1 MREKGAAYL
10 FCALALRPCKPALES
25 QPGLEFNHTSC
36 QRRAGLAE
44 GRAVERCAAIAL
56 SKRSQVQLVKEIEE
70 IHTQIEL
77 CILVFEPRHGCGLN
91 KAHVKRLI
99 PGSPERVAMNEGR
112 ADGAGIKVGLA
123 RAFRHYWIVA
133 LRSDGLSGVG
143 WIRDLISR
151 VDDARKAA
159 VNLLEGI
166 GAVVA

>member
-1 MREKGAAYL
+1 MAGSCSKTKL
-10 FCALALRPCKPALES
+10 QPPAFILGESLED
-25 QPGLEFNHTSC
+25 QPGLELNHTSC

-44 GRAVERCAAIAL
+44 CLAVDGGAAIAL
-56 SKRSQVQLVKEIEE
+56 SKRSQIQLVKEVEE
-70 IHTQIEL
+70 IHTQIQL
-77 CILVFEPRHGCGLN
+77 GILVFEPRHGCGLD
-91 KAHVKRLI
+91 KAHVKGLI
-99 PGSPERVAMNEGR
+99 SGSPERVAMNEGR

-151 VDDARKAA
+151 VDDARKVA